1 MAENDAEIDI
11 GIKID
16 ESQLASEY
24 NKFLTKLSDETKNF
38 IQATLDDMKGAA
50 AKSWATLPYFTMHS
64 GQGNTAATQ
73 AFLPSFGA
81 DLAASGIAPNTPL
94 YNSAL
99 MSASLRSSIPDPIL
113 RHNAIYAQGFDAL
126 SPNSVAERIM
136 NADYTLMSQPWSRNF
151 VNTQAHRA
159 LNPDDLQK
167 LTISQLKD
175 KAAGLGV
182 HIKSKA
188 RKSDIIS
195 SLVEESGK
203 STSSFDFAGMR
214 DYAVEMGLGKWKDEE
229 SEHTADNFELIN
241 NELEKI
247 DENSNKSDKVFR
259 GWNDTLKNVLG
270 TLTAIGSIAGITKAF
285 EVAYTASEQGT
296 VAAGTTLDRRRGF
309 VGMSALDELAAQTAS
324 KSIGLGQNAIT
335 NEIINLSNSREK
347 YKLLGEGLNALFPSL
362 TGIFDNIMS
371 SDNPMDVYK
380 GILKEVYANL
390 QGADDNTKAQT
401 LMLLESQGLGSA
413 AQIIGSLLSN
423 PKLAAELGNDPTAL
437 FNLKNNN
444 YYGSFQTA
452 EAILPE
458 IEKLNASLSASYATL
473 YTDWEKAFGLPF
485 KTWWDDVLQNKVI
498 PWFEKII
505 EFTGFG
511 KSDAW
516 KAVDQLAGEVAV
528 AVGLPGMGGAIDE
541 RNKLIENLSANAQ
554 YRGYK
559 SQTFSVKGVNLGN
572 ERWNAI
578 LSGNLVGKKG
588 KVARANWDLFN
599 EVLDISEEELKAKG
613 ATTAL
618 GTRQRVEYMINK
630 YKETGL
636 SAFLENTKNEDV
648 DAYLL
653 QALQMGAAGGK
664 GWQETFDAYID
675 KVLKIGLE
683 GKKDDEI
690 LAALRE
696 IAKNTEQKEE
706 LFKKEELWAIIEAT
720 YGTTVATAWKASL
733 NRQ

>member
-1 MAENDAEIDI
+1 MAASKSDAEIDI
-11 GIKID
+11 GVNLDADMFTK
-16 ESQLASEY
+16 EY
-24 NKFLTKLSDETKNF
+24 ENLLKTLSAKTRDF
-38 IQATLDDMKGAA
+38 ITEAVSGMSGSPVKG
-50 AKSWATLPYFTMHS
+50 WGMLPFSTMHDATA
-64 GQGNTAATQ
+64 GNTTTTQ
-73 AFLPSFGA
+73 AFMASLA
-81 DLAASGIAPNTPL
+81 HDLQLHGIEPGTLN
-94 YNSAL
+94 YNSAML
-99 MSASLRSSIPDPIL
+99 NATYRSTTPDPMQRYHQL
-113 RHNAIYAQGFDAL
+113 LASGLTRQADLTHPDTPLGRAIESDYA
-126 SPNSVAERIM
+126 
-136 NADYTLMSQPWSRNF
+136 LMSQPWSRDFIRKGDKGRFINF
-151 VNTQAHRA
+151 DEMREYAV
-159 LNPDDLQK
+159 D
-167 LTISQLKD
+167 
-175 KAAGLGV
+175 AGLG
-182 HIKSKA
+182 
-188 RKSDIIS
+188 R
-195 SLVEESGK
+195 
-203 STSSFDFAGMR
+203 
-214 DYAVEMGLGKWKDEE
+214 WKDEE

-270 TLTAIGSIAGITKAF
+270 TLTAIGSLAGITKAF

-516 KAVDQLAGEVAV
+516 KAVDQLAGEVAM

-572 ERWNAI
+572 ERWNTI

-599 EVLDISEEELKAKG
+599 EVLDISEEELKSKG
-613 ATTAL
+613 VTTAL